1 MDTPQNAGIALTL
14 RGAQSEGMNLLES
27 FAIYERSEGLAAT
40 TIRNRRSILTGLAH
54 GCDLATAT
62 VTDLRVFLGRDISAG
77 SRRSYRG
84 CLVAFYTWLQ
94 ADGYRDDNPA
104 LRLPAVRAPKG
115 EPRPFTQAHVDA
127 MLGTGAYKNTRAMIL
142 LGCYQGFRVSQIA
155 AVRGEDV
162 DLMADTIRTVSKG
175 GKERRMPL
183 HPTVRELARTMPKSW
198 WFPARRAQPGHVK
211 PSSVSDL
218 IRRAKAR
225 AGIVDPH
232 LTAHSL
238 RHMYATELS
247 EAGVDI
253 LTVSKLMLHESVATT
268 MVYAGVSEQR
278 KRAAVTVLPV
288 RGLREHSGR
297 IAA

>member
-1 MDTPQNAGIALTL
+1 
-14 RGAQSEGMNLLES
+14 MNILES
-27 FAIYERSEGLAAT
+27 FQIYERSEGLAAT
-40 TIRNRRSILTGLAH
+40 TVRNRNSILSTLAKS
-54 GCDLATAT
+54 CDPLTASA
-62 VTDLRVFLGRDISAG
+62 TDLRVFLGRNISAG

-84 CLVAFYTWLQ
+84 CLVAFYTWLA
-94 ADGYRDDNPA
+94 ADGLRADNPA
-104 LRLPAVRAPKG
+104 LKLPAVRAPKG
-115 EPRPFTQAHVDA
+115 EPRPFTQAHVEA
-127 MLGTGAYKNTRAMIL
+127 MLATGAYKRTRAMIL

-155 AVRGEDV
+155 AVHGEDV

-183 HPTVRELARTMPKSW
+183 HPTVRELAKTMPRTDW
-198 WFPARRAQPGHVK
+198 WFPARRGAAGHVR

-268 MVYAGVSEQR
+268 MVYAGVSEAR

-297 IAA
+297 LAA